1 MSRAAWRERNPLR
14 IWRVE
19 RRMSQ
24 GDVALHLGVS
34 RQSVANWE
42 EGVCDPTLHWA
53 NLELMMKVKHI
64 PQKWRR
70 WRAAR

>member
-24 GDVALHLGVS
+24 GDVALRLGVS

-42 EGVCDPTLHWA
+42 EGVCDPTLHLK
-53 NLELMMKVKHI
+53 NLELMMKAKHI
-64 PQKWRR
+64 LQKWRR
-70 WRAAR
+70 WRAVR